1 MVVWAD
7 ARAVR
12 PYMHSSSSSYQPFYA
27 SIFVRFVSIYA
38 ISARRALLFSWH
50 LCRLAWADAR
60 AVRPYMHSSSSSYQP
75 YGNAISP
82 ISPRN
87 LTHFVVQ
94 YGPLYTPKWL
104 ILECDY

>member
-1 MVVWAD
+1 MIV
-7 ARAVR
+7 
-12 PYMHSSSSSYQPFYA
+12 
-27 SIFVRFVSIYA
+27 
-38 ISARRALLFSWH
+38 
-50 LCRLAWADAR
+50 WADAR

-87 LTHFVVQ
+87 LTHFTVQ

-104 ILECDY
+104 ILQRDY